1 MADLQAV
8 KKEFR
13 KSLHDSVEEELKTF
27 EPHSGAQTIFE
38 DLMYDGRLH
47 QLIDD
52 TVSYMSYQEIREVFG
67 TDYAHELE
75 LPEWVEVNDDES
87 RSLIKLVQLA
97 LFGVLEN
104 VAQEWIA
111 ETQGYIGTV
120 DAENKREYD
129 AKVFFAMKKAE
140 LA

>member
-13 KSLHDSVEEELKTF
+13 KSLHDLVEQELKTF

-38 DLMYDGRLH
+38 DLEHDGRLH

-52 TVSYMSYQEIREVFG
+52 TVAFKSYQELREVFG

-75 LPEWVEVNDDES
+75 VPEWAEVNDEES
-87 RSLIKLVQLA
+87 R
-97 LFGVLEN
+97 
-104 VAQEWIA
+104 
-111 ETQGYIGTV
+111 
-120 DAENKREYD
+120 
-129 AKVFFAMKKAE
+129 
-140 LA
+140 